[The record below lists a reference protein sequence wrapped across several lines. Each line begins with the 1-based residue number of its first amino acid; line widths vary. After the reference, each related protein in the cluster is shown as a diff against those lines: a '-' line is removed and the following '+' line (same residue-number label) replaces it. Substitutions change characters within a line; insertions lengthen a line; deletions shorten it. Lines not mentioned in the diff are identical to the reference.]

1 VRFADYSGAGI
12 ANVRTLYPR
21 AVIEKRKRYGN
32 TSYAY
37 SETVTAD
44 IVSIEASQVLAELC
58 SMLPSTT
65 KHAAMVNG

>member
-1 VRFADYSGAGI
+1 M
-12 ANVRTLYPR
+12 

-44 IVSIEASQVLAELC
+44 IVSISASQVLAELR
-58 SMLPSTT
+58 SMVDFPNNSPPLSDSDCPS
-65 KHAAMVNG
+65 G